1 MKNVNVMMVG
11 ALALV
16 LASCGKEQ
24 GPQQAQGP
32 AELPVVEVPTRVV
45 TSYQEFPASIE
56 GINNNEVRAKIQG
69 YIQQVYVDEGQYVS
83 KGQPLFRLETNVLTQ
98 NADAAKAGVTSAA
111 ANVKAAA
118 ANVSAAAASV
128 SVAQVEVNKLIPL
141 VQKNIISAV
150 QLETA
155 KAHLAQAQAAHTQ
168 AKAGLSQAQA
178 GQSQAQAN
186 YKGVEANIDFSIVRS
201 PINGIVGSLPFKAG
215 SLVGPSDPVALTRVS
230 DVSKVFAYFSMN
242 EKEYMDFL
250 TKTEGTSLQQKLN
263 NLPQVELVLA
273 NGEIYPEKGV
283 VQTVTGQVDPG
294 TGSIQFRVSF
304 PNAAKLLSNGAS
316 GKVRVPKTYVDAVV
330 VPEAATFEQQGM
342 TYVYKVEQDTARAT
356 VIHVIDRASNMAI
369 IADGVKKGEKIV
381 AQGVGKLRDKTP
393 VKSQPA
399 VFDSIVKIKQV
410 F

>member
-1 MKNVNVMMVG
+1 MMVG
-11 ALALV
+11 AVALI
-16 LASCGKEQ
+16 LASCGKKQ

-32 AELPVVEVPTRVV
+32 AVLPVVEVPTRVV

-69 YIQQVYVDEGQYVS
+69 YIQQVYVDEGQYVT

-98 NADAAKAGVTSAA
+98 NADAAKAGITSAA

-141 VQKNIISAV
+141 VQKNIISNV

-155 KAHLAQAQAAHTQ
+155 KANLAQAQAAHNQ
-168 AKAGLSQAQA
+168 AKAGLAQAQA
-178 GQSQAQAN
+178 GQSQAQAT
-186 YKGVEANIDFSIVRS
+186 YQGVAANIDFSIVRS
-201 PINGIVGSLPFKAG
+201 PINGVVGALPFKTG

-250 TKTEGTSLQQKLN
+250 TKSEGTTLQQKLS
-263 NLPQVELVLA
+263 NLPPVELVLA
-273 NGEIYPEKGV
+273 NGELYPEKGQ
-283 VQTVTGQVDPG
+283 VQTVTGQVDPA

-316 GKVRVPKTYVDAVV
+316 GKVRVPKIYVDAIV
-330 VPEAATFEQQGM
+330 VPEGSTFEQQGY
-342 TYVYKVEQDTARAT
+342 TYVYKVEKDTARQT
-356 VIHVIDRASNMAI
+356 IIHVVDRASNMAI
-369 IADGVKKGEKIV
+369 IKDGVKKGDKIV
-381 AQGVGKLRDKTP
+381 AQGVGKLRDKAP
-393 VKSQPA
+393 VTAQPA
-399 VFDSIVKIKQV
+399 NFDSIIKIKQV